1 MNMKATSV
9 ELAVFKLKPGVSEAQ
24 FQRANQLCNQWLE
37 TCYGFIGRVLARP
50 PEGQIWHDIV
60 EWADLGCAK
69 AAAEDFWHA
78 PSTRDFIACVD
89 CDAPETT
96 LRHLVVVERFARNGN
111 HLNHRQTHGNN
122 FASTAFEDGNELNP
136 THEI

>member
-1 MNMKATSV
+1 MKMKATSV

-37 TCYGFIGRVLARP
+37 TCYGFMGRILARP
-50 PEGQIWHDIV
+50 AEGPVWHDIV

-89 CDAPETT
+89 CEAPETT
-96 LRHLVVVERFARNGN
+96 LRHLVVVERFAKNRSG
-111 HLNHRQTHGNN
+111 LNDHQTSGEQSRSEHV
-122 FASTAFEDGNELNP
+122 DGAQ
-136 THEI
+136 